1 MVNSELIIIELKRPS
16 IKISLKEIQQA
27 RRYERFILKNHKQ
40 AIEMGVKT
48 YLISDRF
55 DMEDEAK
62 DFYESLEKDG
72 KLYIRSYSDMLNQAK
87 QYNREFIDKFNDVR
101 EAYEK

>member
-1 MVNSELIIIELKRPS
+1 
-16 IKISLKEIQQA
+16 
-27 RRYERFILKNHKQ
+27 
-40 AIEMGVKT
+40 MGVKT

-55 DMEDEAK
+55 DMDDETK

-87 QYNREFIDKFNDVR
+87 QYNREFIDKFNEVK
-101 EAYEK
+101 EAYEE